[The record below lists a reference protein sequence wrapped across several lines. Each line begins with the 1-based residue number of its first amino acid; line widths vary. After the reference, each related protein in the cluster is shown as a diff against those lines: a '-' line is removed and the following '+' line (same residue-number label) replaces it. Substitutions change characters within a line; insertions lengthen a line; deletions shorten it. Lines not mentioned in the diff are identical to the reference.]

1 MQWSTPKRNE
11 AASVKTEPLRLP
23 RRIDGA
29 ASIGI
34 FAPSGAVD
42 STALARSV
50 AHFESLGHRVVVA
63 PQVNSRWRYFAGTD
77 EERIAAFHAL
87 LADSSIDILMAA
99 RGGYGWTRLLS
110 RLDFAALAASDQVIV
125 GFSDMTAFS
134 LAALAE
140 ARRLSFAGPLAA
152 IDFGNGNVSPF
163 MERHFWSLLS
173 SSEHAL
179 DPVDCRHGYAAQT
192 IEGPIW
198 GSNLSLLAHLI
209 GTAYFP
215 NIEDGILFV
224 EELAEEPYAVER
236 LFYQLYH
243 AGVLDK
249 QKALILADFDDCLP
263 PASGARYPYSM
274 AEVTET
280 LRQLLPYPVLTG
292 LPFGHIHEKVTIPL
306 GGRAR
311 IHINHAGY
319 RLDFSQYNL

>member
-1 MQWSTPKRNE
+1 MKSE
-11 AASVKTEPLRLP
+11 ALRLP
-23 RRIDGA
+23 RRINGA

-42 STALARSV
+42 SSALAQSV
-50 AHFESLGHRVVVA
+50 AHFEALGHRVVVA
-63 PQVNSRWRYFAGTD
+63 PQVSSHWRYFAGAD

-99 RGGYGWTRLLS
+99 RGGYGWTRLLAQ
-110 RLDFAALAASDQVIV
+110 LDFAALAASDQVIV

-134 LAALAE
+134 LAGLAI

-163 MERHFWSLLS
+163 MERHFWPLLS

-179 DPVDCRHGYAAQT
+179 DPVNCKHGYAAQT

-198 GSNLSLLAHLI
+198 GSNLSLLTHLI
-209 GTAYFP
+209 GTPYFP
-215 NIEDGILFV
+215 DIEGGILFV

-249 QKALILADFDDCLP
+249 QKALILADFDDCIAP
-263 PASGARYPYSM
+263 TAGGRYPYSM

-280 LRQLLPYPVLTG
+280 LRHLLPYPVLTG

-306 GGRAR
+306 GASAT
-311 IHINHAGY
+311 IHITHAGY
-319 RLDFSQYNL
+319 RLDFSRYNL

>member
-1 MQWSTPKRNE
+1 VKSE
-11 AASVKTEPLRLP
+11 ALRLP
-23 RRIDGA
+23 RRIDGT

-42 STALARSV
+42 PTALARSV
-50 AHFESLGHRVVVA
+50 AHFEALGHRVVVA
-63 PQVNSRWRYFAGTD
+63 PQVSSRWRYFAGTD

-99 RGGYGWTRLLS
+99 RGGYGWTRVLAH
-110 RLDFAALAASDQVIV
+110 LDFAALAASDQVIV
-125 GFSDMTAFS
+125 GFSDTTAFS
-134 LAALAE
+134 LAALAK

-152 IDFGNGNVSPF
+152 IDFGNGNVSAF
-163 MERHFWSLLS
+163 MERHFWPLLS

-179 DPVDCRHGYAAQT
+179 DPVDCQHGYAAQT

-198 GSNLSLLAHLI
+198 GSNLSLLTHLI
-209 GTAYFP
+209 GTPYFP
-215 NIEDGILFV
+215 DIEGGILFV

-249 QKALILADFDDCLP
+249 QKALILADFDDCVP
-263 PASGARYPYSM
+263 PATGGRYPYSM

-311 IHINHAGY
+311 IHITHTGY